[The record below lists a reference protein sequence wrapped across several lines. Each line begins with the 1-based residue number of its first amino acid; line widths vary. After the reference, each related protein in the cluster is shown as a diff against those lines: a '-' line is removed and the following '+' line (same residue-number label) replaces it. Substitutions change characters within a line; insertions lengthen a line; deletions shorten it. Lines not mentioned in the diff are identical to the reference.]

1 MHKIEL
7 LNELKEAIRTE
18 ESASAIYLT
27 HIHAITER
35 VGIEKN
41 QTIEKIQSELENLIK
56 DNNRHRR
63 LLEELVEMIDKED
76 RDDW

>member
-35 VGIEKN
+35 VGIKKN

-56 DNNRHRR
+56 ENNRHRR
-63 LLEELVEMIDKED
+63 LLEKLIEMIDKED

>member
-1 MHKIEL
+1 MQKTQL
-7 LNELKEAIRTE
+7 LDELKEAIRTE

-35 VGIEKN
+35 VGIKKE
-41 QTIEKIQSELENLIK
+41 QTIEKIQSELNNLIK
-56 DNNRHRR
+56 ENNRHRR
-63 LLEELVEMIDKED
+63 LLEELIDIIEKED

>member
-1 MHKIEL
+1 MHKTEL

-18 ESASAIYLT
+18 ETASAIYLT

-35 VGIEKN
+35 VGIKKN
-41 QTIEKIQSELENLIK
+41 QTIEKIQSELNNMIK
-56 DNNRHRR
+56 ENNRHRR
-63 LLEELVEMIDKED
+63 LLEEFIEMIDKED

>member
-35 VGIEKN
+35 VGIKKN
-41 QTIEKIQSELENLIK
+41 QTIEKIRSELENLIK
-56 DNNRHRR
+56 ENNRHRR
-63 LLEELVEMIDKED
+63 LLEKLIEMIDKED